1 MPRNGSGVFVL
12 PSGTTAVEGAVIDPD
27 KWNSAFNDLAA
38 DANEDRPIVAGGT
51 GASTA
56 AAARANLALPH
67 WVSIAGGPDTDDD
80 DANTGGNGTF
90 AEGSLVYDP
99 TGNVL
104 YQCTDASTGAAVWV
118 AFTAGASIASLVE
131 DTTPQLGGPLDAN
144 SQQIR
149 WSKGAD
155 VASAGALTLGAD
167 GNSFDIT
174 GTTAITSIG
183 TFGVGTTVILRFDD
197 ALTLTHHATDL
208 ILPGG
213 ANITTAAGDI
223 AIFTEYATGDW
234 RCVSYQVAAT
244 APGAG
249 GGGLELIASGS
260 VSAAAAFAATD
271 LTSDYAAYLLV
282 FQDLVP
288 ANDGVNLFLRTSTDN
303 GSSYDSGA
311 SNYGWTRPEIAAAS
325 YNYQSSS
332 ADTEIDML
340 RNCSNV
346 ATEPISGQIW
356 IYNPS
361 DAGEYTRAKF
371 DLEHIN
377 SSSLFLRAMGF
388 GERLAAEDVDAFQLL
403 FSAGNV
409 ATMDYW
415 LYGLRAS

>member
-1 MPRNGSGVFVL
+1 M
-12 PSGTTAVEGAVIDPD
+12 
-27 KWNSAFNDLAA
+27 
-38 DANEDRPIVAGGT
+38 
-51 GASTA
+51 
-56 AAARANLALPH
+56 
-67 WVSIAGGPDTDDD
+67 
-80 DANTGGNGTF
+80 
-90 AEGSLVYDP
+90 
-99 TGNVL
+99 
-104 YQCTDASTGAAVWV
+104 
-118 AFTAGASIASLVE
+118 
-131 DTTPQLGGPLDAN
+131 
-144 SQQIR
+144 
-149 WSKGAD
+149 
-155 VASAGALTLGAD
+155 
-167 GNSFDIT
+167 
-174 GTTAITSIG
+174 
-183 TFGVGTTVILRFDD
+183 
-197 ALTLTHHATDL
+197 
-208 ILPGG
+208 
-213 ANITTAAGDI
+213 
-223 AIFTEYATGDW
+223 
-234 RCVSYQVAAT
+234 
-244 APGAG
+244 
-249 GGGLELIASGS
+249 IASGS